1 MAGPVSASIT
11 NEVAEGTIFSHVVS
25 QRCPCHI
32 PQVRE
37 CSLHGLLGYKT
48 SGAVTT
54 LGT

>member
-32 PQVRE
+32 PQVHE